1 MEVTVVQ
8 ETPWSRALDAA
19 RRTIGKEPLRKE
31 PSDNWKA
38 KVLLAEHSPIK

>member
-19 RRTIGKEPLRKE
+19 RRTIGKEPL
-31 PSDNWKA
+31 PSKYYLVPYAKA
-38 KVLLAEHSPIK
+38 LYQ